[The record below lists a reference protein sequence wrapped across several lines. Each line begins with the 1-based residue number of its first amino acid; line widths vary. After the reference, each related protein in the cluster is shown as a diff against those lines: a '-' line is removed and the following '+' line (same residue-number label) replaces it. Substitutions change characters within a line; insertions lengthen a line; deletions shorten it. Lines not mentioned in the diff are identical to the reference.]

1 LFEVRKI
8 DMNFAQ
14 IVIEGDREAVAL
26 NPDPVKK
33 LLLVE
38 LNRPVHVTI
47 DLPPSV
53 HTLADLKLLLL
64 RIFAPGDLMARMT
77 SAWRSEVDL
86 NRDLAEASRIAPDG
100 RVGELAQDRPLYVGK
115 ALPTPPMAIYKPVP
129 NLPEKPHKGKSAGS
143 CRVRM
148 S

>member
-1 LFEVRKI
+1 
-8 DMNFAQ
+8 
-14 IVIEGDREAVAL
+14 
-26 NPDPVKK
+26 
-33 LLLVE
+33 
-38 LNRPVHVTI
+38 
-47 DLPPSV
+47 
-53 HTLADLKLLLL
+53 LKLLLL